1 MEWNTKRYVLP
12 MVYVNNVGAHTELIF
27 DGGSLM
33 YNSSGELVA
42 ELKYFEEDFVLA
54 ELDMDDVRR
63 ARLFTPVLRDER
75 LDLTLRELTRIIK
88 ERKRF
93 DQSDAD

>member
-1 MEWNTKRYVLP
+1 MIVSP
-12 MVYVNNVGAHTELIF
+12 
-27 DGGSLM
+27 
-33 YNSSGELVA
+33 SGEIVLRA
-42 ELKYFEEDFVLA
+42 KYFDEDFVLA